1 MSFRVVYAFVLRY
14 LFLYSRNYVRLV
26 ELFFWPIME
35 LLVWG
40 SLTVFLKNTTGGH
53 GSMFVPWLI
62 GGVIFWDIL
71 FRAQQGVAISFLEDV
86 WTKNLHNVFVAPV
99 RPIEYLTAGIL
110 VGVMRTLAA
119 LTVLVILAA
128 VNFDFNLFQMEW
140 SLVPFF
146 GSLLLFGWSLGML
159 SSALIMRWGQAA
171 EVLAWAVPFLIQPAA
186 AVFYPLNTLPVWAQ
200 WIGRGLPCTHVFEG
214 MRAVLDHEPLDWGQL
229 GISYGLNVVWLAAAG
244 LCYAWVLE
252 SGRRRGT
259 LTRVTSN

>member
-14 LFLYSRNYVRLV
+14 LFLYSRNYIRLV

-40 SLTVFLKNTTGGH
+40 SLTVYLNQQAGGQKPQL
-53 GSMFVPWLI
+53 VTWLI

-99 RPIEYLTAGIL
+99 RPVEYLTAGIIIGIL
-110 VGVMRTLAA
+110 RTLAA
-119 LTVLVILAA
+119 LLVLVVLAA
-128 VNFDFNLFQMEW
+128 VNFNFNLFVMEW

-146 GSLLLFGWSLGML
+146 FNLLLFGWSLGMF

-171 EVLAWAVPFLIQPAA
+171 EVLAWAVPFLLQPAA
-186 AVFYPLNTLPVWAQ
+186 AVFYPLSTLPYWAQ
-200 WIGRGLPCTHVFEG
+200 QIGWCLPCTHVFEG
-214 MRAVLDHEPLDWGQL
+214 MRAVLDHQPLNWGQL
-229 GISYGLNVVWLAAAG
+229 GISFLLNLVWLGAAAAT
-244 LCYAWVLE
+244 YAWVLE

-259 LTRVTSN
+259 LTRVTSH

>member
-14 LFLYSRNYVRLV
+14 LFLYSRNYIRLV

-40 SLTVFLKNTTGGH
+40 SLTVFLDQQAGGK
-53 GSMFVPWLI
+53 MPQFVTWLI

-99 RPIEYLTAGIL
+99 RPVEYLTAGII
-110 VGVMRTLAA
+110 VGIIRTLAA
-119 LTVLVILAA
+119 VLVLVVLAA
-128 VNFDFNLFQMEW
+128 VNFNFNLFVMEW

-146 GSLLLFGWSLGML
+146 FNLLLFGWSLGMF

-171 EVLAWAVPFLIQPAA
+171 EVLAWAVPFLLQPAA
-186 AVFYPLNTLPVWAQ
+186 AVFYPLSTLPYWAQ
-200 WIGRGLPCTHVFEG
+200 LIGRGLPCTYVFEG
-214 MRAVLDHEPLDWGQL
+214 MRAVLDHQPLNWEQL
-229 GISYGLNVVWLAAAG
+229 GISFLLNLVWLGAAAAT
-244 LCYAWVLE
+244 YAWVLE

-259 LTRVTSN
+259 LTRVTSH

>member
-1 MSFRVVYAFVLRY
+1 MSIRVVYAFVLRY

-40 SLTVFLKNTTGGH
+40 SLSVFLNHKADGEVPQ
-53 GSMFVPWLI
+53 FVSWLL
-62 GGVIFWDIL
+62 GGVILWDIL

-99 RPIEYLTAGIL
+99 RPVEYLTAGIL
-110 VGVMRTLAA
+110 VGILRTLVAV
-119 LTVLVILAA
+119 TVLVILAA
-128 VNFDFNLFQMEW
+128 VNFNFNLFQMEW
-140 SLVPFF
+140 SLVPCFI
-146 GSLLLFGWSLGML
+146 SLLLFGWCLGMF

-186 AVFYPLNTLPVWAQ
+186 AVFYPLSTLPAWAQ
-200 WIGRGLPCTHVFEG
+200 VIGKCLPCTYVFEA
-214 MRAVLDHEPLDWGQL
+214 MRGVLDHQPLNWNGL
-229 GISYGLNVVWLAAAG
+229 WISFGLNAVWLAAAG